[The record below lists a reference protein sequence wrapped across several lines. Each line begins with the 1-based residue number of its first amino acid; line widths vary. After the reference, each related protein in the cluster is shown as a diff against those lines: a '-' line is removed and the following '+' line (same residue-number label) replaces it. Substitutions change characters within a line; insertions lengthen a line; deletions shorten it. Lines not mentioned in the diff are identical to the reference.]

1 MTVTHHDAETT
12 KIFFDQWHLY
22 QQIVEQ
28 NYMAHREIQSA
39 LRDFVT
45 THLDHAFILL
55 DLGCGDASMMA
66 RVLRDTPIQ
75 RYVGVDLSPVALEQ
89 AAQNLASSS
98 CTVELIESDFS
109 DYLQD
114 CEQAQ
119 FDVVFTSFALHHL
132 FLDEKRAF
140 LNQCHTALKPGG
152 YLLLCDVFR
161 RPNETR
167 DEYLQAYCGQCRKN
181 WTHIPQETLHKALEH
196 IQTCD
201 FPETYETM
209 ATLAKEAG
217 FMGTVKPLFI
227 DASSFH
233 CLYVSA
239 SLG

>member
-1 MTVTHHDAETT
+1 MTATQHNAETT
-12 KIFFDQWHLY
+12 KLFFDQWHLY
-22 QQIVEQ
+22 QQIVGQ
-28 NYMAHREIQSA
+28 NYMAHREIQHA

-45 THLDHAFILL
+45 IHLDHAFGLL

-66 RVLRDTPIQ
+66 RVLHGTPIQ

-89 AAQNLASSS
+89 AAQNLTSLS
-98 CTVELIESDFS
+98 CTFELIESDFS
-109 DYLQD
+109 NYLQD

-119 FDVVFTSFALHHL
+119 FDAVFTGFALHHL

-140 LNQCHTALKPGG
+140 LKQCYTALKPRG

-167 DEYLQAYCGQCRKN
+167 DEYLQAYCGQCREN
-181 WTHIPQETLHKALEH
+181 WTHIPQETLHKSLEH

-209 ATLAKEAG
+209 ANLVDEAG
-217 FMGTVKPLFI
+217 FVGAATPLFI
-227 DASSFH
+227 DAPSFH
-233 CLYVSA
+233 CVYVFQA
-239 SLG
+239 